1 MTEHFK
7 MDAPATDRRLDD
19 MAQGLVGAPLDRPEG
34 PLKVTGTATYAN
46 EWQIE
51 GMAHGVMVRAPGN
64 SGRVVLSNR
73 DEVTNMPGVLSVIQD
88 DRLLRNPAQ
97 GTANKAPVQGSQHA
111 AYLGQLIAVVVAES
125 FEQARHAAQ
134 SLQVTLENGE
144 VRPVDP
150 ATAAVEPQEGQALD
164 QGDLEGAIQNAAH
177 SVDVVYTT
185 PSHSSSPMEPHASIA
200 FWDGDDLTLHGSY
213 QMLKYNRN
221 ELADSLGIHPD
232 RVRILSPYV
241 GGGFGSKLGLAQEA
255 VAAAIAAKELGRP
268 VSVALQR
275 QQVFEATMRR
285 SETCQRIR
293 CRGSAERS
301 GP

>member
-97 GTANKAPVQGSQHA
+97 GTANKAPVQGSQRTVSTWSIPP
-111 AYLGQLIAVVVAES
+111 LRTP
-125 FEQARHAAQ
+125 ARRW
-134 SLQVTLENGE
+134 S
-144 VRPVDP
+144 RMP
-150 ATAAVEPQEGQALD
+150 
-164 QGDLEGAIQNAAH
+164 
-177 SVDVVYTT
+177 
-185 PSHSSSPMEPHASIA
+185 PSH
-200 FWDGDDLTLHGSY
+200 
-213 QMLKYNRN
+213 
-221 ELADSLGIHPD
+221 
-232 RVRILSPYV
+232 
-241 GGGFGSKLGLAQEA
+241 FGT
-255 VAAAIAAKELGRP
+255 
-268 VSVALQR
+268 
-275 QQVFEATMRR
+275 AT
-285 SETCQRIR
+285 T
-293 CRGSAERS
+293 
-301 GP
+301 